1 VTKNL
6 STEIVVPMLVESHGL
21 DGTLLTALQEL
32 TAEQVVAVATM
43 SQVERVKAV
52 RMALDFDAAT
62 PTMPTETRQQAERW
76 LVSMARADLVAQI
89 LEGA

>member
-1 VTKNL
+1 
-6 STEIVVPMLVESHGL
+6 
-21 DGTLLTALQEL
+21 
-32 TAEQVVAVATM
+32 
-43 SQVERVKAV
+43 
-52 RMALDFDAAT
+52 MALDFDAET